1 MQDLLHDLLPMGAM
15 ERRVQ
20 GQHLIEGSAQ
30 RVDVT
35 AMVDQLR
42 LSRRLFGTHVAQ
54 CPDQFAGL
62 GQCTPRFAPVDRPR
76 RPSRRAGSWGRCH
89 ARWRTTDSA
98 EPRKRPPMA
107 AERGPFPLTAA
118 GRQSDHPPRWGKTA
132 PGAKKNQPLP
142 IIPCGVPLTESVRA
156 EQGIGGESQSIRR
169 VGGNGSKA
177 IPLRP
182 CGASFFGNWPGI
194 FPGWTVLAPV
204 SRLASFLDRMSH
216 PIPSRDTRYF
226 PNRVWR
232 SGRCVVPPSRRVNP
246 APNW

>member
-76 RPSRRAGSWGRCH
+76 PPIKEGRFLGPLSRAMAHNRFGRTEKTSPHGCRAGSISVDGCW
-89 ARWRTTDSA
+89 
-98 EPRKRPPMA
+98 A
-107 AERGPFPLTAA
+107 A
-118 GRQSDHPPRWGKTA
+118 K
-132 PGAKKNQPLP
+132 
-142 IIPCGVPLTESVRA
+142 
-156 EQGIGGESQSIRR
+156 
-169 VGGNGSKA
+169 
-177 IPLRP
+177 
-182 CGASFFGNWPGI
+182 
-194 FPGWTVLAPV
+194 
-204 SRLASFLDRMSH
+204 
-216 PIPSRDTRYF
+216 
-226 PNRVWR
+226 
-232 SGRCVVPPSRRVNP
+232 
-246 APNW
+246 